1 MAEMALDLYTQLI
14 ELAVPVA
21 VVFEF
26 GNIIVSTFLR
36 VAFGGKLWFGAR

>member
-21 VVFEF
+21 VIFEF
-26 GNIIVSTFLR
+26 GNLIVSTFLR

>member
-1 MAEMALDLYTQLI
+1 MAEMALDLYIQLI

-21 VVFEF
+21 VIFEF